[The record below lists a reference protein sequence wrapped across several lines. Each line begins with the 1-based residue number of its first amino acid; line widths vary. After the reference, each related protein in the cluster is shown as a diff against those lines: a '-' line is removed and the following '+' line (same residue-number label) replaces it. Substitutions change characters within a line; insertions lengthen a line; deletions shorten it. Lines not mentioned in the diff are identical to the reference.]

1 MDMSLVGIVV
11 ALIVLIIICYRK
23 FNPVAGT
30 LICVIILA
38 LFSGLSILETITD
51 TYFTGFSEFLKNSF
65 LLFAT
70 GTVFASVMEGS
81 GAAADFAK
89 MIYSKVGGRG
99 AIYGCMVAVAILGY
113 IGVNGWAL
121 MFIAYPIF
129 LCVFKQENLPRW
141 LIPGV
146 IYTSLAYN
154 SSMFPGSPSILN
166 VLPTQYLGTNT
177 MAAAGLGVATGIFAS
192 VLCVIYLEYEF
203 RKAKKNN
210 DGFVIT
216 DDIREK
222 MEAFEQRELVK
233 PWRSVIPMIVLFVL
247 LNVFHLD
254 VNVSIVVACFVC
266 VGLYWNTTDKK
277 LFMVDDGIKRASMVI
292 MNTAAVVGFGY
303 VVKSTVGFQNLID
316 MLSDLGGNPL
326 ISFASATTLIAGAT
340 GSGSGGIGIAMEV
353 FAQKYMALGADPEA
367 LHRIAAIACNG
378 LDTLPHNS
386 MVITCLFAC
395 GMTHKE
401 SYKPIFVTSV
411 CITLVSLAFAVFLGI
426 IFY

>member
-1 MDMSLVGIVV
+1 
-11 ALIVLIIICYRK
+11 
-23 FNPVAGT
+23 
-30 LICVIILA
+30 
-38 LFSGLSILETITD
+38 
-51 TYFTGFSEFLKNSF
+51 
-65 LLFAT
+65 
-70 GTVFASVMEGS
+70 
-81 GAAADFAK
+81 

-99 AIYGCMVAVAILGY
+99 AIYGCMVAVLILGY

-177 MAAAGLGVATGIFAS
+177 MAGAGLGIATGIFTS
-192 VLCVIYLEYEF
+192 ILCVTYLEYEF

-216 DDIREK
+216 PDIEEKMDAFEK
-222 MEAFEQRELVK
+222 MEIVK
-233 PWRSVIPMIVLFVL
+233 PWRSIIPMVVLFIL
-247 LNVFHLD
+247 LNVFNLD
-254 VNVSIVVACFVC
+254 VNVSIIIASFTC
-266 VGLYWNTTDKK
+266 VGLYWNTTPKK
-277 LFMVDDGIKRASMVI
+277 LDLMDDGIKRASMVI

-303 VVKSTVGFQNLID
+303 VVKSTAGFQNLID
-316 MLSDLGGNPL
+316 MLANLGGNPL
-326 ISFASATTLIAGAT
+326 VSFASATTLIAGAT

-353 FAQKYMALGADPEA
+353 FAQKYMELGVNPEVM
-367 LHRIAAIACNG
+367 HRVAAIACNG

-386 MVITCLFAC
+386 MVITCLMAC

-401 SYKPIFVTSV
+401 SYKPIFITSV
-411 CITLVSLAFAVFLGI
+411 CITLIGLVFAVILGI
-426 IFY
+426 VFY

>member
-1 MDMSLVGIVV
+1 MDMSLLGIIV
-11 ALIVLIIICYRK
+11 ALVVLIIICYRK
-23 FNPVAGT
+23 FNPVVGT
-30 LICVIILA
+30 LICVAILA
-38 LFSGLSILETITD
+38 IFSGLSVLDTITD
-51 TYFTGFSEFLKNSF
+51 TYFTGFSDFLKNNF

-70 GTVFASVMEGS
+70 GTVFASIMEGS
-81 GAAADFAK
+81 GAAAAFAK

-99 AIYGCMVAVAILGY
+99 AIYGCMLAVLILGY

-146 IYTSLAYN
+146 IYTSLAY
-154 SSMFPGSPSILN
+154 
-166 VLPTQYLGTNT
+166 
-177 MAAAGLGVATGIFAS
+177 
-192 VLCVIYLEYEF
+192 EF

-216 DDIREK
+216 PDIAEK
-222 MEAFEQRELVK
+222 MKAFEELETVK
-233 PWRSVIPMIVLFVL
+233 PWRSVVPMILLFVL
-247 LNVFHLD
+247 LNVFK
-254 VNVSIVVACFVC
+254 VNVNIAIILASFCC
-266 VGLYWNTTDKK
+266 VILYWNTTPKK
-277 LFMVDDGIKRASMVI
+277 LNLIDDGVKRASMVI

-316 MLSDLGGNPL
+316 MLSNLGGNPL

-353 FAQKYMALGADPEA
+353 FAQKYMDLGVNPEV

-386 MVITCLFAC
+386 MVITCLAAC

-401 SYKPIFVTSV
+401 SYKPIFITSV
-411 CITLVSLAFAVFLGI
+411 CITLIGLAFAVFLGI
-426 IFY
+426 AFY

>member
-1 MDMSLVGIVV
+1 MDFSLVGIVV
-11 ALIVLIIICYRK
+11 ALAVLIVICYKK

-38 LFSGLSILETITD
+38 LFSGMSVLSTITD
-51 TYFTGFSEFLKNSF
+51 TYFTGFSEFLKNNF

-81 GAAADFAK
+81 GAAAGFAK

-99 AIYGCMVAVAILGY
+99 AIYGCMLAVLILGY

-154 SSMFPGSPSILN
+154 SSMFPGSPSVLN

-177 MAAAGLGVATGIFAS
+177 MAAAGLGMATGIFS
-192 VLCVIYLEYEF
+192 SILCVLYLEYEF
-203 RKAKKNN
+203 RKAKRNN

-216 DDIREK
+216 ADIAEK
-222 MEAFEQRELVK
+222 MKAFEEMEFVK
-233 PWRSVIPMIVLFVL
+233 PWRSIIPMVVLFVL
-247 LNVFHLD
+247 LNVFKID
-254 VNVSIVVACFVC
+254 VNVSIILATFCC
-266 VGLYWNTTDKK
+266 AALYWDTTPDK
-277 LFMVDDGIKRASMVI
+277 LNLVDDGVKRASMVI

-316 MLSDLGGNPL
+316 MLANLGGNPL
-326 ISFASATTLIAGAT
+326 ISFATATTLIAGAT

-353 FAQKYMALGADPEA
+353 FAQKYMELGVNPEV
-367 LHRIAAIACNG
+367 LHRVAAMACNG

-386 MVITCLFAC
+386 MVITCLMAC
-395 GMTHKE
+395 GATHKE
-401 SYKPIFVTSV
+401 SYKPIFITSV
-411 CITLVSLAFAVFLGI
+411 CITLIGLAFSVILGI
-426 IFY
+426 LFY

>member
-1 MDMSLVGIVV
+1 MDMSLVGILV
-11 ALIVLIIICYRK
+11 ALAVLIVICYRK

-38 LFSGLSILETITD
+38 LFSGIPVLETITD
-51 TYFTGFSEFLKNSF
+51 TYFTGFADFLKNNF
-65 LLFAT
+65 LIFAT
-70 GTVFASVMEGS
+70 GTIFASVMEGS
-81 GAAADFAK
+81 GAAAAFAK

-99 AIYGCMVAVAILGY
+99 AIYGCMLAVLILGY
-113 IGVNGWAL
+113 IGINGWAL

-166 VLPTQYLGTNT
+166 ILPMQYLGTDT
-177 MAAAGLGVATGIFAS
+177 MAAAGLGIATGIFS
-192 VLCVIYLEYEF
+192 SILCVIYLEYEF

-210 DGFVIT
+210 DGFVVTEEIA
-216 DDIREK
+216 EK
-222 MEAFEQRELVK
+222 MKTFEEMEIVK
-233 PWRSVIPMIVLFVL
+233 PWRSVVPMVVLFIL
-247 LNVFHLD
+247 LNIFKID
-254 VNVSIVVACFVC
+254 VNVAIIIASFCC
-266 VGLYWNTTDKK
+266 VLLYWDSTPKK
-277 LFMVDDGIKRASMVI
+277 LNLIDEGVKKTSMVI

-303 VVKSTVGFQNLID
+303 VVKSTVGFQTLIN
-316 MLSDLGGNPL
+316 MLADLDGNPL

-353 FAQKYMALGADPEA
+353 FAQKYMDLGVNPEV
-367 LHRIAAIACNG
+367 LHRVAAIACNG

-386 MVITCLFAC
+386 MVITCLMAC

-411 CITLVSLAFAVFLGI
+411 CITLLGLAFAVFLGI
-426 IFY
+426 TFY

>member
-1 MDMSLVGIVV
+1 MDMSLLGIIV
-11 ALIVLIIICYRK
+11 ALVVLIIICYRK
-23 FNPVAGT
+23 FNPVVGT
-30 LICVIILA
+30 LICVAILA
-38 LFSGLSILETITD
+38 IFSGLSVLDTITD
-51 TYFTGFSEFLKNSF
+51 TYFTGFSDFLKNNF

-70 GTVFASVMEGS
+70 GTVFASLMEGS
-81 GAAADFAK
+81 GAAAAFAK

-99 AIYGCMVAVAILGY
+99 AIYGCMLAVLILGY

-166 VLPTQYLGTNT
+166 VLPTQYLGTDT
-177 MAAAGLGVATGIFAS
+177 MAASGLGIATGIFCS
-192 VLCVIYLEYEF
+192 ILCIIYLEYEF

-216 DDIREK
+216 PDIAEK
-222 MEAFEQRELVK
+222 MKAFEELETVK
-233 PWRSVIPMIVLFVL
+233 PWRSVVPMILLFVL
-247 LNVFHLD
+247 LNVFK
-254 VNVSIVVACFVC
+254 VNVNIAIILASFCC
-266 VGLYWNTTDKK
+266 VILYWNTTPKK
-277 LFMVDDGIKRASMVI
+277 L
-292 MNTAAVVGFGY
+292 
-303 VVKSTVGFQNLID
+303 NLID
-316 MLSDLGGNPL
+316 MLSNLGGNPL

-353 FAQKYMALGADPEA
+353 FAQKYMDLGVNPAV

-386 MVITCLFAC
+386 MVITCLAAC

-401 SYKPIFVTSV
+401 SYKPIFITSV
-411 CITLVSLAFAVFLGI
+411 CITLIGLAFAVFLGI
-426 IFY
+426 AFY

>member
-1 MDMSLVGIVV
+1 MDMSLLGIIV
-11 ALIVLIIICYRK
+11 ALVVLIIICYRK
-23 FNPVAGT
+23 FNPVVGT
-30 LICVIILA
+30 LICVAILA
-38 LFSGLSILETITD
+38 IFSGLSVLDTITD
-51 TYFTGFSEFLKNSF
+51 TYFTGFSDFLKNNF

-70 GTVFASVMEGS
+70 GTVFASIMEGS
-81 GAAADFAK
+81 GAAAAFAK

-99 AIYGCMVAVAILGY
+99 AIYGCMLAVLILGY

-166 VLPTQYLGTNT
+166 VLPTQYLGTDT
-177 MAAAGLGVATGIFAS
+177 MAASGLGIATGVFSSI
-192 VLCVIYLEYEF
+192 LCIIYLEYEF

-216 DDIREK
+216 PDIAEK
-222 MEAFEQRELVK
+222 MKAIILASFCC
-233 PWRSVIPMIVLFVL
+233 VI
-247 LNVFHLD
+247 
-254 VNVSIVVACFVC
+254 
-266 VGLYWNTTDKK
+266 LYWNTTPKK
-277 LFMVDDGIKRASMVI
+277 LNLIDDGVKRASMVI

-316 MLSDLGGNPL
+316 MLSNLGGNPL

-353 FAQKYMALGADPEA
+353 FAQKYMDLGVNPEV

-386 MVITCLFAC
+386 MVITCLAAC

-401 SYKPIFVTSV
+401 SYKPIFITSV
-411 CITLVSLAFAVFLGI
+411 CITLIGLAFAVFLGI
-426 IFY
+426 AFY